1 MIVKDV
7 IDAELEYK
15 GLSISKSCKKKDNLK

>member
-7 IDAELEYK
+7 IDAELEHK
-15 GLSISKSCKKKDNLK
+15 GLSISKSCKKKDDLK